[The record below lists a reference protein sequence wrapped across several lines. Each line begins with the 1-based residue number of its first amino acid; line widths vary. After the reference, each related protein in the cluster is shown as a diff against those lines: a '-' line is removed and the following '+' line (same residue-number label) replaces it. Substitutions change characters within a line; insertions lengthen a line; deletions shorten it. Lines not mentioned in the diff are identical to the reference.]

1 MDKLDKEKAI
11 KKEVNRLKR
20 IFKKIDDDDKKELSE
35 RLIKQL
41 AFMSVTLSELQETIN
56 TDGSVELFEQGSQ
69 RMLREHP
76 AVKSYNSM
84 IKNYNSTIKQLI
96 DLLPKSEQKAVS
108 DGFDAFVNG
117 RYD

>member
-11 KKEVNRLKR
+11 KKEINRLKK
-20 IFKKIDDDDKKELSE
+20 IFSKIDEDKKELSE

-41 AFMSVTLSELQETIN
+41 AFMSITLFELQETVN
-56 TDGSVELFEQGSQ
+56 TDGAVELFEQGSQ

-96 DLLPKSEQKAVS
+96 DLLPKAEQKIVT
-108 DGFDAFVNG
+108 DGFDMFVNG
-117 RYD
+117 RHD